1 MKNQSNQSNDQS
13 IRSQNTPPEQSPQTD
28 QISVP
33 IPTVKPYVMWTILGV
48 TVLLFGL
55 QLLTKYLTKYDLPLI
70 YLAKINKA
78 ILDGQFWRF
87 ITPAFVHASISHI
100 AFNMIAL
107 YSFGRSLEGRLGHFR
122 FLVLYLLA
130 AFAGNVMSFWFTAAN
145 SVGASTAVFGLLA
158 AENIFVYQNRKY
170 FGTFARRVFLNT
182 ALVAAV
188 NLLIGLTPGIDNW
201 GHLGGLLGGAVFS
214 WFAGPLWQV
223 EGIYPSLK
231 ITDQRTIKTTLLIG
245 GGVAVIVAVFAL
257 YGVLTR

>member
-1 MKNQSNQSNDQS
+1 
-13 IRSQNTPPEQSPQTD
+13 
-28 QISVP
+28 
-33 IPTVKPYVMWTILGV
+33 MWTILGV

-201 GHLGGLLGGAVFS
+201 GHLGGLLGGAVLTETIFN
-214 WFAGPLWQV
+214 WPGMGRFAASAVLGFDFNSV
-223 EGIYPSLK
+223 MGFTIVVAIIYVLAN
-231 ITDQRTIKTTLLIG
+231 LIVDVLYAVVDPRVRLG
-245 GGVAVIVAVFAL
+245 GG
-257 YGVLTR
+257 